1 MRVAPVGL
9 GLLFVT
15 LVVSCSSD
23 PSPAEAPTTTDAG
36 GRDLAVTPEPDSGTG
51 TNDAGAD
58 TGGGPLTEQSEVE
71 PNDGKTATEIGA
83 MALPGQ
89 MTGKLDPANEIDI
102 FGVSLTP
109 GDFYEWTLTP
119 TGGDLTPH
127 ITVFDTTPNN
137 LNPTALVAGTTKGAP
152 ITLQHF
158 VLRSGTFVAAVR
170 DSRNV
175 PTGTGV
181 GGPTFGYTLVGRT
194 KAAAPVAVTFPST
207 KTGKLASLGAV
218 DLYTFT
224 TTNGK
229 GFDIVLRAERKAQ
242 PSTLD
247 SRLSLFDITKKQTI
261 ITNDNAAGTTDSQI
275 GSSNGVT
282 GSYMI
287 IVDNEGTNAAD
298 LSYELELSLRP

>member
-1 MRVAPVGL
+1 MRVAPIGL

-23 PSPAEAPTTTDAG
+23 PSPVEGSPTPDAG
-36 GRDLAVTPEPDSGTG
+36 GRDSAATPEPDSGTG
-51 TNDAGAD
+51 ANDAGTD
-58 TGGGPLTEQSEVE
+58 SGGGPLTEQNEVE
-71 PNDGKTATEIGA
+71 PNDGKTETEVGA
-83 MALPGQ
+83 MTLPGQ
-89 MTGKLDPANEIDI
+89 MTGKLDPANDVDI
-102 FGVSLTP
+102 FGVTLTP
-109 GDFYEWTLTP
+109 GELYEWTLTP
-119 TGGDLTPH
+119 TGGELTPH
-127 ITVFDTTPNN
+127 VTVFDTTPNN

-158 VLRSGTFVAAVR
+158 VLRPGKFVAAVR

-175 PTGTGV
+175 PNASGA
-181 GGPTFGYTLVGRT
+181 GGPAFGYTLVGRT
-194 KAAAPVAVTFPST
+194 KAAAPVAVTFPAT

-247 SRLSLFDITKKQTI
+247 SRLSLFDITKKQAI

-275 GSSNGVT
+275 GSANGVT
-282 GSYMI
+282 GSYMV
-287 IVDNEGTNAAD
+287 IVDNEGTNPAD
-298 LSYELELSLRP
+298 LSYELEFSLRP